1 MRKLGFGTTMHH
13 EEASVD
19 SKIGKGETS
28 SKISGATT
36 NCDGKC
42 DFQKKRSDFKIVKC
56 SSKWKKSIKPTRK
69 LKMDGFVAFNDDYHG
84 PRHHLPKHN

>member
-19 SKIGKGETS
+19 SENGKGETS
-28 SKISGATT
+28 SKISGAT